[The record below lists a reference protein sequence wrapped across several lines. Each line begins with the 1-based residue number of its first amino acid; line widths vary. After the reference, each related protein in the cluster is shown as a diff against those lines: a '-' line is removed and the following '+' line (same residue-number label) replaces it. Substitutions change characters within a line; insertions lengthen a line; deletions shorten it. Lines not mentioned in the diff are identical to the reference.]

1 MIRIS
6 SMPPH
11 DFFLTLDV
19 DEYFAA
25 EDDPIEIAERG
36 LVRGLNL
43 KDRSVLAVIRYNQ
56 NPVEPVFEVELPE
69 QDAPSK
75 AEEVELERL
84 VGRIVGS
91 KVNIGG
97 FEEAVADDPVFGSII
112 EEHYGFKRLSR
123 SCFFEDA
130 LRHIIRTRISHNPTR
145 QRMIQDVRKAWGVG
159 FEWRGRTYHSYPRP
173 EVLAKVD
180 PEAFR
185 AFGISGRKGEYVVDL
200 AASIAS
206 GEIDQEALEAMS
218 AQDFWTAANNIRG
231 IGPSTAQALMF
242 RRNRASGNFMPQR
255 STSSK
260 NRGQEVG
267 YRRWLFSA
275 YGIDPH
281 DPEAVTEEAYEKIRE
296 NWRGFEAPAWH
307 YLFYHWL
314 MEDKAAAHA
323 KAADQ

>member
-6 SMPPH
+6 SQPPH

-19 DEYFAA
+19 DEYFEA

-43 KDRSVLAVIRYNQ
+43 SDRSVLAVIRYNQ

-69 QDAPSK
+69 QDSPTK
-75 AEEVELERL
+75 AEEAEIERL

-91 KVNIGG
+91 KIDLTA
-97 FEEAVADDPVFGSII
+97 FEAAVADDPVLGPIV
-112 EEHYGFKRLSR
+112 EEHYGFKRLAR

-130 LRHIIRTRISHNPTR
+130 MRHIVRTRISHDPTR
-145 QRMIQDVRKAWGVG
+145 RRMVQDIRKAWGTG
-159 FEWRGRTYHSYPRP
+159 FEWQGRQYYSYPRP
-173 EVLAKVD
+173 EVLAAVD
-180 PEAFR
+180 PEDFR
-185 AFGISGRKGEYVVDL
+185 AFGISARKGEYVVGL

-206 GEIDQEALEAMS
+206 GEIDQDALEKMS
-218 AQDFWTAANNIRG
+218 AEEFWEVVNGIRG
-231 IGPSTAQALMF
+231 IGPATAQALMF
-242 RRNRASGNFMPQR
+242 RRNRADSNFMAQR

-267 YRRWLFSA
+267 YRRWLFSI

-281 DPEAVTEEAYEKIRE
+281 DPDAVTEEAYEKIRA
-296 NWRGFEAPAWH
+296 NWRGFEAPVWH

-314 MEDKAAAHA
+314 MESKAAEHG
-323 KAADQ
+323 